1 MLLRSYLNIRVIN
14 YSPKTEDFKSWISID
29 MEANMKFKKVALIG
43 AVALASLSLAACSS
57 SNNENSSAKT
67 TQTSKEKSNSV
78 DKTISQNKELRSK
91 FDKIK
96 VGDLMS
102 KGQGGVTEKE
112 VTALLGRPNSTTS
125 SNIDGIKTSGATW
138 NKGEVSI
145 TVSYVDKHAISKM
158 ITGFKWTGRPAKL
171 DKKAFDAIAD
181 GSTYESV
188 IKKYGE
194 PDGLDESLIMGK
206 KTVSATWLTGVKGD
220 TGANAVL
227 TFTNNKLT
235 DKTQTDL
242 K

>member
-1 MLLRSYLNIRVIN
+1 
-14 YSPKTEDFKSWISID
+14 
-29 MEANMKFKKVALIG
+29 MKLKKVALTS
-43 AVALASLSLAACSS
+43 AVVIAGLSLSACSS
-57 SNNENSSAKT
+57 SNNESSSAKS
-67 TQTSKEKSNSV
+67 TQTSKKKSSSA
-78 DKTISQNKELRSK
+78 DKIISQNKELRSK
-91 FDKIK
+91 FDQIK

-102 KGQGGVTEKE
+102 KGKGGDTEKQ
-112 VTALLGRPNSTTS
+112 VKALLGSPNSTTS
-125 SNIDGIKTSGATW
+125 SKTEGIKTSGATW
-138 NKGEVSI
+138 NKGKVSI
-145 TVSYVDKHAISKM
+145 TVAYVDKHAISKM

-171 DKKAFDAIAD
+171 DKEAFDSIAD

-206 KTVSATWLTGVKGD
+206 KTVAATWITGVKGD
-220 TGANAVL
+220 TGSNAVL

>member
-1 MLLRSYLNIRVIN
+1 
-14 YSPKTEDFKSWISID
+14 
-29 MEANMKFKKVALIG
+29 MKFKKVALIS
-43 AVALASLSLAACSS
+43 AVVIAGLSLSACSS
-57 SNNENSSAKT
+57 SNNENSSAKS
-67 TQTSKEKSNSV
+67 TQTSKKKSSSV
-78 DKTISQNKELRSK
+78 DKIISQNKELRSK
-91 FDKIK
+91 FDQIK

-102 KGQGGVTEKE
+102 KGKGGDTEKQ
-112 VTALLGRPNSTTS
+112 VKALLGSPNSTTS
-125 SNIDGIKTSGATW
+125 SKTEGIKTSGASWT
-138 NKGEVSI
+138 KGKVTI
-145 TVSYVDKHAISKM
+145 TVAYVDKHAISKM

-181 GSTYESV
+181 GSTYESI

>member
-1 MLLRSYLNIRVIN
+1 
-14 YSPKTEDFKSWISID
+14 
-29 MEANMKFKKVALIG
+29 MKFKKVALIS
-43 AVALASLSLAACSS
+43 AVVIAGLSLSACSS
-57 SNNENSSAKT
+57 SNNENSSAKS
-67 TQTSKEKSNSV
+67 TQTSKKKSSSV
-78 DKTISQNKELRSK
+78 DKIISQNKELRSK
-91 FDKIK
+91 FDQIK

-102 KGQGGVTEKE
+102 KGKGGDTEKQ
-112 VTALLGRPNSTTS
+112 VKALLGSPNSTTS
-125 SNIDGIKTSGATW
+125 SKTEGIKTSGASWT
-138 NKGEVSI
+138 KGKVTI
-145 TVSYVDKHAISKM
+145 TVAYVDKHAISKM

-181 GSTYESV
+181 GSTYESA

-194 PDGLDESLIMGK
+194 PDGLDASLIMGK